1 MKRSAADQKPGR
13 CSVSACKELKGF
25 KKRVVPVVVFF
36 LNESPNDMT
45 TNRLDVGNI
54 KEAEILLLLLL
65 LLLILIDIFNSFCNK
80 AEQKEKHSIRPHQK
94 NDLSAL

>member
-1 MKRSAADQKPGR
+1 
-13 CSVSACKELKGF
+13 
-25 KKRVVPVVVFF
+25 
-36 LNESPNDMT
+36 MT

-54 KEAEILLLLLL
+54 KEAEILL

-94 NDLSAL
+94 NVLSAL